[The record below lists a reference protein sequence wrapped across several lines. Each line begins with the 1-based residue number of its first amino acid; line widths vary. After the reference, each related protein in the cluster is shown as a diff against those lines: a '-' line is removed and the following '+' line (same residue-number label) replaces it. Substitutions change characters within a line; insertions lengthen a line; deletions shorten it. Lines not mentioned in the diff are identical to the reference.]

1 MITRKFLL
9 MPKLILLLFLSSCC
23 DKNDSKTS
31 FKDIAIDEGVIIN
44 VDTIPV
50 KDTTPFIEYWDL
62 SNSQQIPYRTKKLT
76 SAKVKLFPNYGNR
89 EKLGITQLNDVYGII
104 NFLWTMI

>member
-9 MPKLILLLFLSSCC
+9 IPKLILLLFLSSCC

-31 FKDIAIDEGVIIN
+31 FKDTAIDEGVIID

-62 SNSQQIPYRTKKLT
+62 SNSQQIPYQQK
-76 SAKVKLFPNYGNR
+76 N
-89 EKLGITQLNDVYGII
+89 
-104 NFLWTMI
+104 